1 MSKENIM
8 SESKSVDLD
17 KAKKDIQEL
26 NNALLTLLGG
36 TPDEIDKLE
45 LEIYRKYSKDLE
57 PMLNQLVLFRK
68 IGTPEEISYTIMS
81 LTTALAHYYEYV
93 IYLESLC
100 DEANVFY
107 DKDKLDKIDSKS
119 SKVTSK
125 SKMN

>member
-81 LTTALAHYYEYV
+81 LTTVLAHYYDYV
-93 IYLESLC
+93 IYLEGLC

>member
-1 MSKENIM
+1 M

-81 LTTALAHYYEYV
+81 LTTTLAHYYDYV
-93 IYLESLC
+93 IYLEGLC